1 MSLMHIERSADVA
14 VIRMRGGKG
23 NAMSTAFLADLA
35 QAVADVEAS
44 DARGVVF
51 IGENGFFS
59 AGLAPPELIEMERPA
74 LRTFIDSFGVA
85 MRRVLAC
92 PLPTV
97 AAIDG
102 HAIAGGTVLALKCDA
117 RLAAAGP
124 AKLGL
129 REVQLGIGLPA
140 AVVEPLRLRV
150 PPSSFTTV
158 ALEGALF
165 GPDRAKELGIVDEVV
180 APGELL
186 PRALARA
193 SELGKAPRA
202 AYAQI
207 KASLSRPAIEAIDR
221 HDDAEREKWLDTWF
235 GAEAQRLLR
244 DAVSRLKK

>member
-1 MSLMHIERSADVA
+1 MSRMNIERSGEVA
-14 VIRMRGGKG
+14 VVRMCGGKG
-23 NAMSTAFLADLA
+23 NAMSAPFLADLA

-44 DARGVVF
+44 DARALVF

-59 AGLAPPELIEMERPA
+59 AGLALPELIDLERAA
-74 LRTFIDSFGVA
+74 LRTFIDGFGVA

-102 HAIAGGTVLALKCDA
+102 HAIAGGTVLALQCDA
-117 RLAAAGP
+117 RIAAAGP

-150 PPSSFTTV
+150 SPTAFTTI

-165 GPDRAKELGIVDEVV
+165 GPERAKELGVVDEIV

-186 PRALARA
+186 PRAIARA

-207 KASLSRPAIEAIDR
+207 KASLARPAIEAIDR
-221 HDDAEREKWLDTWF
+221 HDEAEREKWLDTWF
-235 GAEAQRLLR
+235 GADAQRLLR
-244 DAVSRLKK
+244 EAVSRLKK